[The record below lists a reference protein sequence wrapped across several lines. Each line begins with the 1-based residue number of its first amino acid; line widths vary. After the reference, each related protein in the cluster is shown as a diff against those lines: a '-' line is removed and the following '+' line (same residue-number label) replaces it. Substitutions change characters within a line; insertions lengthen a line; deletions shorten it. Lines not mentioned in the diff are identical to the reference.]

1 VVVDVD
7 SSVLVAA
14 GAGAGV
20 VTLVVVEVVSFSLLQ
35 PANNANV
42 IKPVAISALFFII
55 EFSFLKFYLGYLP
68 NKFKPTIMLTQKG
81 LLFPI
86 KQSLFGWVVLSPFK
100 GCKHCIFRLN
110 FS

>member
-14 GAGAGV
+14 GSGAGV
-20 VTLVVVEVVSFSLLQ
+20 VKLVVVEVVSFSLLQ

-68 NKFKPTIMLTQKG
+68 NKFKPTINANTEMAFISNKT
-81 LLFPI
+81 
-86 KQSLFGWVVLSPFK
+86 
-100 GCKHCIFRLN
+100 IFIWLGRIITIQRL
-110 FS
+110 